1 MDVMGNFSSSVN
13 SNAKMVSESEF
24 TSDYSFDYNYTMPPY
39 PSRDNFNIIFSV
51 FAGFICFVGIVGNS
65 LVIVVTRNRLKGLH
79 KTMSVFILNLGVADF
94 LFLVFC
100 VPISVVIFTS
110 ESWHLGLFICKLYE
124 FLVHAS
130 MLASIFTLVAMS
142 LDRFSAVVYPLKL
155 IQHRSISNAKII
167 VISIWIVSSACA
179 APHLVYNE
187 VKDYGEGMQ
196 LCQTVWPTLEARK
209 TYLTFVFLVGYLL
222 PLFFVTCAYVMILHA
237 LWKTLRIMKGSRE
250 SNMGK
255 SKRKVTIMVSVVVLV
270 FGLCWFPHHL
280 IFMWQSYGDFPYN
293 ERTIKL
299 KAASLCL
306 SYINSCLNPII
317 YSIMSENF
325 RKAMKKALQKCG
337 ADSPN
342 PQGSGHGRGAP
353 IIRLTPVTQHNHHFQ
368 ANHHQESNRR
378 YYPHRNH
385 HRHRLSDS
393 NRLQNTS
400 TKPITW

>member
-1 MDVMGNFSSSVN
+1 MGNFSASGN
-13 SNAKMVSESEF
+13 SDAMMMSESEF
-24 TSDYSFDYNYTMPPY
+24 ASEFYFDNYTSPAY
-39 PSRDNFNIIFSV
+39 ASQDDFNIIFAV
-51 FAGFICFVGIVGNS
+51 IAGFICLIGIVGNS
-65 LVIVVTRNRLKGLH
+65 LVIAVTRGRLKGLH
-79 KTMSVFILNLGVADF
+79 KTMSVFILNLSVADF

-100 VPISVVIFTS
+100 VPISVVIFTT

-155 IQHRSISNAKII
+155 LQHRSISNAKII
-167 VISIWIVSSACA
+167 VIVIWLVSCACA

-187 VKDYGEGMQ
+187 VKDYGGGMR
-196 LCQTVWPTLEARK
+196 LCQTIWPTHEARK
-209 TYLTFVFLVGYLL
+209 TYLTFVFLVGYLI
-222 PLFFVTCAYVMILHA
+222 PLFFVTCAYVMILRA
-237 LWKTLRIMKGSRE
+237 LWRTLRIMKGSRE
-250 SNMGK
+250 SSMGK

-270 FGLCWFPHHL
+270 FGICWFPHHL

-293 ERTIKL
+293 EGTIKL

-342 PQGSGHGRGAP
+342 LQGSGQGRGAP
-353 IIRLTPVTQHNHHFQ
+353 GIRLTPVTQHNHYHFQ
-368 ANHHQESNRR
+368 PNNNPESQRR